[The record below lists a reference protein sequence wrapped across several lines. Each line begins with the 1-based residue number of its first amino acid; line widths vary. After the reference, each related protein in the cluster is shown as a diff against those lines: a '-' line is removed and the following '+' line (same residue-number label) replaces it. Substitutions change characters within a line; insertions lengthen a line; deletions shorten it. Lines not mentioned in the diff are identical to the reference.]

1 MNARGPLTH
10 VRCFIKAVSD
20 KKGREVCRKEGRK
33 GEREEGKAGEQGMI
47 KEEQRKGREGWKEGR
62 WEWIKRGRD
71 REGYLEQLSGLVP
84 QLIINII
91 NLELSASKQVL
102 FVKPTGK

>member
-33 GEREEGKAGEQGMI
+33 GEREGGRKKERRGKG
-47 KEEQRKGREGWKEGR
+47 KEGSKER
-62 WEWIKRGRD
+62 
-71 REGYLEQLSGLVP
+71 S
-84 QLIINII
+84 
-91 NLELSASKQVL
+91 SA
-102 FVKPTGK
+102 